1 MIKTAARLISYA
13 LLGKS
18 DKQPLDIA
26 KVRKVLILRNDKIGD
41 MIVTSALLRE
51 LKKNYPHWQIDVAAS
66 RRSICPAGNA
76 REKKYPCA

>member
-18 DKQPLDIA
+18 GKQPLDIA

-51 LKKNYPHWQIDVAAS
+51 LKKTIRTGRSTWPPAAPTAMPS
-66 RRSICPAGNA
+66 PAT
-76 REKKYPCA
+76 RM